1 MNMKENTMKN
11 YMVII
16 LTDEGEQ
23 IVNFFDKYQ
32 DAENC
37 RMNSECGMGWYAE
50 VYAREE
56 IESGIRAYSLI

>member
-1 MNMKENTMKN
+1 MKK

-23 IVNFFDKYQ
+23 IANFFDKYQ

-50 VYAREE
+50 VYARETD
-56 IESGIRAYSLI
+56 ESGIKAYCLL

>member
-1 MNMKENTMKN
+1 MKK

-16 LTDEGEQ
+16 VDDEGEQ
-23 IVNFFDKYQ
+23 FCNFFDKYQ

-50 VYAREE
+50 VYERETDE
-56 IESGIRAYSLI
+56 RGIAAYLLV

>member
-1 MNMKENTMKN
+1 MKQ

-16 LTDEGEQ
+16 LDEEGEQ

-37 RMNSECGMGWYAE
+37 RMNSECCMGWYSE
-50 VYAREE
+50 VYERVDDEAGRRYE
-56 IESGIRAYSLI
+56 II